1 MNSTQWTGDY
11 IAAGITALTMDI
23 KNFGGT
29 NLNMRIAFEGPGG
42 NFWSINPIAVSASSD
57 WQLITFPVQAANLT
71 GGTNVSTTLAG
82 VTEVRILHSVAGGF
96 KGDAIVAQIGLDNIT
111 AVTEPVPVELKGFTA
126 NISGKK
132 VNLDWSTSTE
142 TNNMKFE
149 VQRKYD
155 EIDWSTIGSVKGN
168 GTTTQTHSYSFSD
181 DLNSISSSKIF
192 YRLKQIDFNGSF
204 TFSDEISVTNMI
216 VSLFELEQN
225 YPNPFNPST
234 SIQYTLGSKQF
245 VSLKVYNVV
254 GKEVA
259 ALVNEEK
266 ETGYHSIIFNANDFP
281 SGVYFYKI
289 SAGSFIQT
297 KKMLLIK

>member
-1 MNSTQWTGDY
+1 
-11 IAAGITALTMDI
+11 
-23 KNFGGT
+23 
-29 NLNMRIAFEGPGG
+29 
-42 NFWSINPIAVSASSD
+42 
-57 WQLITFPVQAANLT
+57 
-71 GGTNVSTTLAG
+71 
-82 VTEVRILHSVAGGF
+82 
-96 KGDAIVAQIGLDNIT
+96 
-111 AVTEPVPVELKGFTA
+111 
-126 NISGKK
+126 
-132 VNLDWSTSTE
+132 
-142 TNNMKFE
+142 
-149 VQRKYD
+149 
-155 EIDWSTIGSVKGN
+155 
-168 GTTTQTHSYSFSD
+168 
-181 DLNSISSSKIF
+181 
-192 YRLKQIDFNGSF
+192 
-204 TFSDEISVTNMI
+204 MI